1 MRNKSQR
8 KDKKISFSTESLTTS
23 LFTITLI
30 MAGAAVGVAFFAIQL
45 STIENNIAITYTPEP
60 PAVYAQMNSKQ
71 GSSTTIIGDV
81 VIPYS
86 TSNDTKTTVVNNSTN
101 STISTSID
109 RSAIALNSTATNNFA
124 KEPPTSPISPTGI
137 STEGLQQPPG
147 HRIIN
152 NNAIPMGK

>member
-1 MRNKSQR
+1 MKIKNQI
-8 KDKKISFSTESLTTS
+8 KDKRMPFSTESFAISLLT
-23 LFTITLI
+23 IILI
-30 MAGAAVGVAFFAIQL
+30 AAGATGAAFFAIQL
-45 STIENNIAITYTPEP
+45 ITIGNNISIKYMSESVA
-60 PAVYAQMNSKQ
+60 YAQMNSKQ

-86 TSNDTKTTVVNNSTN
+86 TSNDTKTTVVDNATN
-101 STISTSID
+101 SNISTSID
-109 RSAIALNSTATNNFA
+109 RSAIALNSTAANNFA

-137 STEGLQQPPG
+137 STEGLQQPPD

>member
-1 MRNKSQR
+1 MRNKIQR
-8 KDKKISFSTESLTTS
+8 KNKRMSFSTES
-23 LFTITLI
+23 FTISLLTFTLI
-30 MAGAAVGVAFFAIQL
+30 VAGSAGAAFFAIHL
-45 STIENNIAITYTPEP
+45 IAIENNISLTQISESVAF
-60 PAVYAQMNSKQ
+60 AQMNSKQ

-86 TSNDTKTTVVNNSTN
+86 TSNDTKTTVVDNATN
-101 STISTSID
+101 SNISTSID
-109 RSAIALNSTATNNFA
+109 RSAIALNSTAANNFA

-137 STEGLQQPPG
+137 STEGLQQPPD